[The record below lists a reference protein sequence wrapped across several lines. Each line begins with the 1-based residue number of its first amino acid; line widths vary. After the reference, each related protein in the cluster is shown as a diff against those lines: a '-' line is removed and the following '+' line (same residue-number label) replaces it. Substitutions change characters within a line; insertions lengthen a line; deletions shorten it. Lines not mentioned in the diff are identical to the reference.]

1 MQGDIAAVAA
11 HDSDEAG
18 ALVGIAG
25 FAHAV
30 DALAGGIEGGV
41 ETDGVVGIG
50 KVIVDGARHADG
62 GHAQRVER
70 RGALVGAVAADADK
84 ALDAEDAQVLYGLL
98 LVSGN
103 DAATAIAGY
112 CAGDSETFAAWM
124 NEKAARLGMEHSRFT
139 NPSGLNE
146 EGHYSTAADMARL
159 ARAVLEHE
167 TLARIVSTRS
177 VSVAGRSLT
186 NHNKLLWQYEGCTGL
201 KTGYTEAAGRTLV
214 SSAERDGQTLIAVTL
229 NDRNDWADHAA
240 LFDYGFAGYPN
251 TMLALAGRAV
261 SAVPVSGSLCRFAP
275 VETVSDVYYPL
286 TEGERVEAKIE
297 LPQAVTA
304 PVQAGETAGQLVFTL
319 DGEVIGETELVYSQ
333 SVSDDRAGPG
343 LLEGLLNRLRG
354 GA

>member
-1 MQGDIAAVAA
+1 
-11 HDSDEAG
+11 
-18 ALVGIAG
+18 
-25 FAHAV
+25 
-30 DALAGGIEGGV
+30 
-41 ETDGVVGIG
+41 
-50 KVIVDGARHADG
+50 
-62 GHAQRVER
+62 
-70 RGALVGAVAADADK
+70 
-84 ALDAEDAQVLYGLL
+84 
-98 LVSGN
+98 
-103 DAATAIAGY
+103 
-112 CAGDSETFAAWM
+112 
-124 NEKAARLGMEHSRFT
+124 MEHSRFT

-261 SAVPVSGSLCRFAP
+261 SAVPVSGSLCRFVP
-275 VETVSDVYYPL
+275 VETVSDVHYPL

-319 DGEVIGETELVYSQ
+319 DGEVIGETKLVYSQ

>member
-1 MQGDIAAVAA
+1 
-11 HDSDEAG
+11 
-18 ALVGIAG
+18 
-25 FAHAV
+25 
-30 DALAGGIEGGV
+30 
-41 ETDGVVGIG
+41 
-50 KVIVDGARHADG
+50 
-62 GHAQRVER
+62 
-70 RGALVGAVAADADK
+70 
-84 ALDAEDAQVLYGLL
+84 
-98 LVSGN
+98 
-103 DAATAIAGY
+103 
-112 CAGDSETFAAWM
+112 
-124 NEKAARLGMEHSRFT
+124 
-139 NPSGLNE
+139 
-146 EGHYSTAADMARL
+146 MARL

-177 VSVAGRSLT
+177 ISVAGRSLT

-240 LFDYGFAGYPN
+240 LFDYGFAAYPN

-286 TEGERVEAKIE
+286 ALGERVEAKIE
-297 LPQAVTA
+297 LPQAVAA

-319 DGEVIGETELVYSQ
+319 DGEVIGETKLVYSQ

-343 LLEGLLNRLRG
+343 LLEGFLNRLRG